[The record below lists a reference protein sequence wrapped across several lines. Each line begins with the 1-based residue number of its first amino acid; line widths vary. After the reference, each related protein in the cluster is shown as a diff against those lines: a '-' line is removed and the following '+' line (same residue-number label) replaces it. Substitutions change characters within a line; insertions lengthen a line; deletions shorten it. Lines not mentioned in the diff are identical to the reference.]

1 MADPLDLDGRVALV
15 TGGAGAIGR
24 AVVDRLRAAGAEATW
39 EPEVVDTAVAG
50 VLERFGRLDLLV
62 VGGGGG
68 SSGSPADVVA
78 RDLLAPLAVAEAA
91 NGVMQGRDE
100 GGAIVTLVS
109 MRGLQ
114 PSPGAVIHGAA
125 QAGLVHL
132 TQTLAVAWAPKV
144 RVNAVAPG
152 PVATVDAVADAVLFL
167 ASPLAGYVSGASLV
181 VDGGGEPPAFLA
193 ALSGD

>member
-15 TGGAGAIGR
+15 TGGTGAIGR
-24 AVVDRLRAAGAEATW
+24 GVAERLRAAGAEAVW
-39 EPEVVDTAVAG
+39 EPEPVDAAVADA
-50 VLERFGRLDLLV
+50 LQRFGRLDLLV
-62 VGGGGG
+62 VGGGDG

-91 NGVMQGRDE
+91 NGVMQDRDE

-109 MRGLQ
+109 KQGLQ
-114 PSPGAVIHGAA
+114 PSPGAAVHGAA

-144 RVNAVAPG
+144 RVNSVASAPD
-152 PVATVDAVADAVLFL
+152 ATADAVADAVLFL
-167 ASPLAGYVSGASLV
+167 ASPLAGYVSGATLL